1 MPAPRPSRPAS
12 PNKGEGEGNEELRG
26 NHSLWPKKVFPAPL
40 PRKPNGDEQNKRK
53 GNLPLF
59 ETGAFFF
66 APKNKLPV
74 ADRRETQFKRNCP
87 MRAEGPRE
95 GYTANKAGRKEH
107 AQAIRRRECEQEQ
120 TRRVC
125 DAAIANMAGRME
137 HSPPYG
143 EGMRSNKKVGSKS
156 IRQFVTIGPWDRP
169 PTGSKQKTDR
179 PR

>member
-1 MPAPRPSRPAS
+1 M
-12 PNKGEGEGNEELRG
+12 
-26 NHSLWPKKVFPAPL
+26 WPKKVFPAPL

-74 ADRRETQFKRNCP
+74 AARRETQFKSNCP

-107 AQAIRRRECEQEQ
+107 AQAIRRRVCEQARE
-120 TRRVC
+120 TRRLYEKESLTQYLSRKAK
-125 DAAIANMAGRME
+125 D
-137 HSPPYG
+137 
-143 EGMRSNKKVGSKS
+143 KKRRLMKKKNE
-156 IRQFVTIGPWDRP
+156 Q
-169 PTGSKQKTDR
+169 
-179 PR
+179 